1 MRLETLARHLRTRR
15 EAILKRWQDTV
26 CSFADKAR
34 ELSEPEL
41 RDHAPLL
48 LEQVAAALEGKE
60 TPEVE
65 PVGWEH
71 GRQRWDHAF
80 RITEVIQE
88 LSIMRQTLVDEVDE
102 HAVSAELTPD
112 ESREA
117 RRRLHEVIDRSAAAS
132 ASQYVTAALHQHQ
145 ALEERLEAANQQKDH
160 FLAMLSHELRGPLAS
175 ILNAAR
181 LLQHADL
188 ADANLER
195 AGEVIE
201 RQALYQARLIDDL
214 LDINR
219 IAQGKVTL
227 HPEVTDLKAA
237 LSQGI
242 EACLPSIE
250 AKGLTLKQGLPDEPL
265 LVEGDPV
272 RLAQI
277 VINILTNAG
286 RYTDSPGTITVT
298 AGQEDGKAVVRVRDT
313 GIGIA
318 PEMLSRVFEQFVQ
331 ADSSLDRRQGGLGL
345 GLTLARKLAELH
357 GGAVEARSEGLG
369 KGSEFTIRLPAAR
382 KGEARREPLA
392 AETSSD
398 RLVGRRVVLVDDSA
412 DSRTTLADVLE
423 MLGHHV
429 LLAADGPEALRL
441 AWEEQPEAYVVDI
454 GLPGM
459 DGYEVARKLRQ
470 TPAGEQALLIA
481 LSGYGSP
488 QDRERARQAG
498 FDAHLTK
505 PANIEE
511 LQGLLTSA
519 TKQQGARRGKQ

>member
-1 MRLETLARHLRTRR
+1 MNIKSLAQHLRITQ
-15 EAILKRWQDTV
+15 EAILTRWQEAV
-26 CSFADKAR
+26 CCHADKAR
-34 ELSEPEL
+34 KLSEPEL

-48 LEQVAAALEGKE
+48 LEQVAAALEGE
-60 TPEVE
+60 ATSEVE

-80 RITEVIQE
+80 RITEVLQE
-88 LSIMRQTLVDEVDE
+88 LSIMRQTLMDEVEE
-102 HAVSAELTPD
+102 HAVSAGLTPD

-117 RRRLHEVIDRSAAAS
+117 RRRLHQVIDRSAAAS
-132 ASQYVTAALHQHQ
+132 ASQYVTAARHRHQ
-145 ALEERLEAANQQKDH
+145 ALEEGLEAANQQKDQ

-175 ILNAAR
+175 ILSAAR
-181 LLQHADL
+181 LLRQADL
-188 ADANLER
+188 ADPSLER

-219 IAQGKVTL
+219 IAQGKIAL
-227 HPEVTDLKAA
+227 HPEVTDLKEPLGQAV
-237 LSQGI
+237 

-250 AKGLTLKQGLPDEPL
+250 AKGLTLQQGLPDEAL

-277 VINILTNAG
+277 VINVLGNAG
-286 RYTDSPGTITVT
+286 RYTDPPGTITVT
-298 AGQEDGKAVVRVRDT
+298 AGQEDGKAVIRVRDT

-318 PEMLSRVFEQFVQ
+318 SEMLSQVFEQFVQ

-357 GGAVEARSEGLG
+357 GGTVEAHSEGLG
-369 KGSEFTIRLPAAR
+369 TGSEFIICLPVAR
-382 KGEARREPLA
+382 EAEARREPLA
-392 AETSSD
+392 VETSSD
-398 RLVGRRVVLVDDSA
+398 RLAGRRVVLVDDNA
-412 DSRTTLADVLE
+412 DARATLADVLE

-429 LLAADGPEALRL
+429 LVAADGPEALRL
-441 AWEEQPEAYVVDI
+441 TWEEQPEAYVVDI

-470 TPAGEQALLIA
+470 TPGGEQALLIA
-481 LSGYGSP
+481 LSGYGSAE
-488 QDRERARQAG
+488 DKERAREVG

-505 PANIEE
+505 PANVEE
-511 LQGLLTSA
+511 LQRLLT
-519 TKQQGARRGKQ
+519 RPR